1 MRKGIN
7 RGLISIDEGNFSTKR
22 GNRVMNLS
30 EIGNRAQVCTSP
42 LESQFNCRPL
52 RGHCVYFIGIGGIG
66 MSAVARIL
74 IHEGCIVAG
83 SDLRTSSLTSTLE
96 EMGAKI
102 TTKQDGSFM
111 SLETDMVVVSASIS
125 EDNPDLKT
133 ARKLGIKVVKYSQ
146 ILGSLMKEKR
156 GIAISGTHGKT
167 TTSAM
172 ISTILKTAGL
182 DPTFV
187 IGGEVPDIGG
197 NAHLGKG
204 NLFVAEACEYDR
216 SFLNLTPQVGV
227 ITNIEED
234 HLDYYEN
241 IEKIINAFGDFASS
255 ISKDGLLVVNNHDD
269 NVAVA
274 VQRAYCK
281 VETYSLDN
289 SSDWYGEVLP
299 VGSGIK
305 RFRVFKKNKFFDEFI
320 LKIPGSHNVL
330 NALAAIAVC
339 TFIGVDKDSIKTA
352 LASFLGA
359 NRRFQIVGV
368 RSGITVIDDYA
379 HHPTEIR
386 VTLRAARELY
396 PEKKIW
402 CIFQPHQYSR
412 TRHLL
417 KEFAMSF
424 QNANKVILAD
434 IFAARDNDYEKTAMN
449 AMKLYEETRNAG
461 VDIQYI
467 PQLCDIVNVLSSNVK
482 PGDIVLTMG
491 AGDVWNVAYDLV
503 SRF

>member
-1 MRKGIN
+1 M
-7 RGLISIDEGNFSTKR
+7 NFSEGR
-22 GNRVMNLS
+22 DRM
-30 EIGNRAQVCTSP
+30 QTSKIS
-42 LESQFNCRPL
+42 LKEQYNFRPL
-52 RGHCVYFIGIGGIG
+52 RGHSVYFIGIGGIG
-66 MSAVARIL
+66 MSAIARIL

-83 SDLRTSSLTSTLE
+83 SDTRTSSLTSTLE
-96 EMGAKI
+96 QMGAKI
-102 TTKQDGSFM
+102 NTKQDGSLM
-111 SLETDMVVVSASIS
+111 PAETDMVVVSASIS
-125 EDNPDLKT
+125 EDNPDLKI
-133 ARKLGIKVVKYSQ
+133 ARKMGIKVVKYSQ
-146 ILGSLMKEKR
+146 ILGSLMNEKR

-216 SFLNLTPQVGV
+216 SFLNLAPQVGV

-255 ISKDGLLVVNNHDD
+255 ISKDGLLVVNNRDD
-269 NVAVA
+269 NVAIA
-274 VQRAYCK
+274 VKSAQCN

-289 SSDWYGEVLP
+289 SSDWCGEV
-299 VGSGIK
+299 VSGGNGVN
-305 RFRVFKKNKFFDEFI
+305 RFRVFNKDTFFSEFL
-320 LKIPGSHNVL
+320 LKIPGCHNVL
-330 NALAAIAVC
+330 NALAATAVC
-339 TFIGVDKDSIKTA
+339 TFIGVDKESIKSA
-352 LASFLGA
+352 LASFHGA
-359 NRRFQIVGV
+359 NRRFQIIGV
-368 RSGITVIDDYA
+368 KNDITVIDDYA
-379 HHPTEIR
+379 HHPTEIH

-396 PEKKIW
+396 PGKRIW
-402 CIFQPHQYSR
+402 CVFQPHQYSR

-417 KEFAMSF
+417 KGFAKSF
-424 QNANKVILAD
+424 QHASKVILAD
-434 IFAARDNDYEKTAMN
+434 IYAARDNDFEKTAMN
-449 AMKLYEETRNAG
+449 SMRLFEETRSSG

-467 PQLCDIVNVLSSNVK
+467 PHLCDIVQTLSSRVK
-482 PGDIVLTMG
+482 PGDVVITMG
-491 AGDVWNVAYDLV
+491 AGDVWQVAYDLV

>member
-1 MRKGIN
+1 
-7 RGLISIDEGNFSTKR
+7 
-22 GNRVMNLS
+22 MNLLKDIDTMQAYAPS
-30 EIGNRAQVCTSP
+30 

-52 RGHCVYFIGIGGIG
+52 SGHCVYFIGIGGIG

-74 IHEGCIVAG
+74 INKGCVVSG
-83 SDLRTSSLTSTLE
+83 SDIQPSLLTSKLE
-96 EMGAKI
+96 KMGARI
-102 TTKQDGSFM
+102 STKQDGSFM
-111 SLETDMVVVSASIS
+111 TSKTDMVVISAAVS

-172 ISTILKTAGL
+172 VSTILKTAGL

-197 NAHLGKG
+197 NAHLGEG

-241 IEKIINAFGDFASS
+241 IEKIINAFGDFASL
-255 ISKDGLLVVNNHDD
+255 ISKEGLLVVNDHDS
-269 NVAVA
+269 NIA
-274 VQRAYCK
+274 RAIQKANCRI
-281 VETYSLDN
+281 ETYSLDN
-289 SSDWYGEVLP
+289 SSDWHGELLP
-299 VGSGIK
+299 TGNGVN
-305 RFRVFKKNKFFDEFI
+305 RFRIFRKGAFFDEF
-320 LKIPGSHNVL
+320 LLRIPGFHNVL
-330 NALAAIAVC
+330 NALAATAVC
-339 TFIGVDKDSIKTA
+339 TFIGVDRDSIKSA
-352 LASFLGA
+352 LASFRGA
-359 NRRFQIVGV
+359 NRRLQIIGV
-368 RSGITVIDDYA
+368 KNDIMVIDDYA

-396 PEKKIW
+396 PEKRIW
-402 CIFQPHQYSR
+402 CVFQPHQYSR

-417 KEFAMSF
+417 KGFAKSF

-434 IFAARDNDYEKTAMN
+434 IYAARDSDYEKTSTN
-449 AMKLYEETRNAG
+449 SMKLYEETRNTG

-467 PQLCDIVNVLSSNVK
+467 PKLYDIVNELSENVK
-482 PGDIVLTMG
+482 PGDVVITMG
-491 AGDVWNVAYDLV
+491 AGDVWKVAYDLV
-503 SRF
+503 SKL

>member
-1 MRKGIN
+1 MT
-7 RGLISIDEGNFSTKR
+7 SVSTS
-22 GNRVMNLS
+22 L
-30 EIGNRAQVCTSP
+30 
-42 LESQFNCRPL
+42 LETQFNCRPL
-52 RGHCVYFIGIGGIG
+52 RGHCVYFIGIGGIW

-83 SDLRTSSLTSTLE
+83 SDLRTSPLTSTLE

-102 TTKQDGSFM
+102 NTKQDGSFM
-111 SLETDMVVVSASIS
+111 SSETDMVVVSASIS
-125 EDNPDLKT
+125 EDNLDLKT
-133 ARKLGIKVVKYSQ
+133 ARKMGIKVVKYSQ

-216 SFLNLTPQVGV
+216 SFLNLAPQVGV

-241 IEKIINAFGDFASS
+241 IEKIIHAFGGFASS
-255 ISKDGLLVVNNHDD
+255 ISKDGLLVVNDKD
-269 NVAVA
+269 NNIVAA
-274 VQRAYCK
+274 IQRANCK
-281 VETYSLDN
+281 IETYSLDN
-289 SSDWYGEVLP
+289 SSDWYGEVLS
-299 VGSGIK
+299 GSNGLK
-305 RFRVFKKNKFFDEFI
+305 RFRVFNKDRFFGEI
-320 LKIPGSHNVL
+320 ALRIPGSHNVM

-352 LASFLGA
+352 LSNFQGA
-359 NRRFQIVGV
+359 NRRFQIIGV
-368 RSGITVIDDYA
+368 RNGITVIDDYA

-402 CIFQPHQYSR
+402 CVFQPHQYSR

-417 KEFAMSF
+417 KEFARSF
-424 QNANKVILAD
+424 QNANKIILAD
-434 IFAARDNDYEKTAMN
+434 IYATRDNDYEKTVMN
-449 AMKLYEETRNAG
+449 AMKLYEETRNVG
-461 VDIQYI
+461 MDIQYI
-467 PQLCDIVNVLSSNVK
+467 PQLSDIVNVLYSSVK
-482 PGDIVLTMG
+482 PGDIVMTMG
-491 AGDVWNVAYDLV
+491 AGDIWKVAYDLV

>member
-1 MRKGIN
+1 MDF
-7 RGLISIDEGNFSTKR
+7 SEGMDRMQASK
-22 GNRVMNLS
+22 VS
-30 EIGNRAQVCTSP
+30 
-42 LESQFNCRPL
+42 LEKQFNCRPL
-52 RGHCVYFIGIGGIG
+52 RGHCVYFIGIGGVG

-74 IHEGCIVAG
+74 INEGCIVAG
-83 SDLRTSSLTSTLE
+83 SDVRASSLTSTLE

-102 TTKQDGSFM
+102 NTKQDGSLM
-111 SLETDMVVVSASIS
+111 PAETDMVVVSASIS

-133 ARKLGIKVVKYSQ
+133 ARKMGIKVVKYSQ

-216 SFLNLTPQVGV
+216 SFLNLAPQVGV

-255 ISKDGLLVVNNHDD
+255 ISKDGLLVINNRDD
-269 NVAVA
+269 NIAVA
-274 VQRAYCK
+274 VKRAHCK
-281 VETYSLDN
+281 VETYSLDVP
-289 SSDWYGEVLP
+289 SDWWGEIISG
-299 VGSGIK
+299 GSGIN
-305 RFRVFKKNKFFDEFI
+305 RFKVFKKDKFFDDFL
-320 LKIPGSHNVL
+320 LKIPGAHNVL
-330 NALAAIAVC
+330 NALAATAVC
-339 TFIGVDKDSIKTA
+339 TFIGVDRDSIKTA
-352 LASFLGA
+352 LASFTGA
-359 NRRFQIVGV
+359 NRRFQIIGV
-368 RSGITVIDDYA
+368 KNDITVIDDYA

-386 VTLRAARELY
+386 VTLKAARELY
-396 PEKKIW
+396 PEKRIW
-402 CIFQPHQYSR
+402 CVFQPHQYSR

-417 KEFAMSF
+417 KGFTKSF
-424 QNANKVILAD
+424 QNADKVILAD
-434 IFAARDNDYEKTAMN
+434 IYAARDNDYEKTAMHSV
-449 AMKLYEETRNAG
+449 KLYEEIRNTG
-461 VDIQYI
+461 VDVQYI
-467 PQLCDIVNVLSSNVK
+467 PQLCDIVHVLSSSVK
-482 PGDIVLTMG
+482 RGDVVVTMG
-491 AGDVWNVAYDLV
+491 AGDVWKVAYDLV

>member
-1 MRKGIN
+1 
-7 RGLISIDEGNFSTKR
+7 
-22 GNRVMNLS
+22 MNLS
-30 EIGNRAQVCTSP
+30 EGMDRMHTHTLS
-42 LESQFNCRPL
+42 LDDQFNYRPM
-52 RGHCVYFIGIGGIG
+52 RGNCVYFIGIGGIG

-74 IHEGCIVAG
+74 LNEGCVVAG
-83 SDLRTSSLTSTLE
+83 SDIRQSSLTSTLE
-96 EMGAKI
+96 KMGARI
-102 TTKQDGSFM
+102 NTRQDGSFM
-111 SLETDMVVVSASIS
+111 TSDTDMVVISAAIS

-133 ARKLGIKVVKYSQ
+133 ARKMGIKVVKYSQ

-172 ISTILKTAGL
+172 ISSVLKTAGL

-204 NLFVAEACEYDR
+204 DLFVAEACEYDR
-216 SFLNLTPQVGV
+216 SFLNLVPQVGV

-241 IEKIINAFGDFASS
+241 IEKIINAFGDFASL
-255 ISKDGLLVVNNHDD
+255 ISKEGLLVVNNHDK
-269 NVAVA
+269 NIFLAM
-274 VQRAYCK
+274 QRANCK
-281 VETYSLDN
+281 VETYSLD
-289 SSDWYGEVLP
+289 SASDWCGKVLS
-299 VGSGIK
+299 SGNGTN
-305 RFRVFKKNKFFDEFI
+305 RFSIFRKNTFFDDFS
-320 LKIPGSHNVL
+320 LKIPGYHNVL
-330 NALAAIAVC
+330 NALAATAVC
-339 TFIGVDKDSIKTA
+339 TFIGVDRNSIKAA
-352 LASFLGA
+352 LALFRGA

-368 RSGITVIDDYA
+368 KNNITVIDDYA

-402 CIFQPHQYSR
+402 CVFQPHQYSR

-417 KEFAMSF
+417 RGFARSF
-424 QNANKVILAD
+424 QNADKVIFAD
-434 IFAARDNDYEKTAMN
+434 IYSVRDNDYEKTTMN
-449 AMKLYEETRNAG
+449 SMRLYEETRNAG
-461 VDIQYI
+461 VDVQYI
-467 PQLCDIVNVLSSNVK
+467 PQLGDIVKGLSLHVK
-482 PGDIVLTMG
+482 PGDVVVTMG

-503 SRF
+503 AKLE

>member
-1 MRKGIN
+1 
-7 RGLISIDEGNFSTKR
+7 
-22 GNRVMNLS
+22 MNLS
-30 EIGNRAQVCTSP
+30 EGMDRMHTHTLS
-42 LESQFNCRPL
+42 LDDQFNYRPM
-52 RGHCVYFIGIGGIG
+52 RGNCVYFIGIGGIG

-74 IHEGCIVAG
+74 LNEGCVVAG
-83 SDLRTSSLTSTLE
+83 SDIRQSSLTSTLE
-96 EMGAKI
+96 KMGARI
-102 TTKQDGSFM
+102 NTRQDGSFM
-111 SLETDMVVVSASIS
+111 TSDTDMVVISAAIS

-133 ARKLGIKVVKYSQ
+133 ARKMGIKVVKYSQ

-172 ISTILKTAGL
+172 ISSVLKTAGL

-204 NLFVAEACEYDR
+204 DLFVAEACEYDR
-216 SFLNLTPQVGV
+216 SFLNLVPQVGV

-241 IEKIINAFGDFASS
+241 IEKIINAFGDFASLV
-255 ISKDGLLVVNNHDD
+255 SKEGLLVVNDHDK
-269 NVAVA
+269 NIFLAM
-274 VQRAYCK
+274 QRANCK
-281 VETYSLDN
+281 VETYSLD
-289 SSDWYGEVLP
+289 SASDWCGKVLS
-299 VGSGIK
+299 SGNGTN
-305 RFRVFKKNKFFDEFI
+305 RFSIFRNNAFFGDFT

-330 NALAAIAVC
+330 NALAATAVC
-339 TFIGVDKDSIKTA
+339 TFIGVDKKSIKAA
-352 LASFLGA
+352 LASFRGA
-359 NRRFQIVGV
+359 NRRFQIIGV
-368 RSGITVIDDYA
+368 KNNITVIDDYA

-402 CIFQPHQYSR
+402 CVFQPHQYSR

-417 KEFAMSF
+417 RGFARSF
-424 QNANKVILAD
+424 QNADKVIFAD
-434 IFAARDNDYEKTAMN
+434 IYSVRDNDYEKTTMN
-449 AMKLYEETRNAG
+449 SMRLYEETRNAG
-461 VDIQYI
+461 VDVQYI
-467 PQLCDIVNVLSSNVK
+467 PQLGDIVKGLSLHVK
-482 PGDIVLTMG
+482 PGDVVVTMG

-503 SRF
+503 AKLE

>member
-1 MRKGIN
+1 M
-7 RGLISIDEGNFSTKR
+7 NFSE
-22 GNRVMNLS
+22 GMDSIQVS
-30 EIGNRAQVCTSP
+30 RAS
-42 LESQFNCRPL
+42 LEKQFNCRPL

-74 IHEGCIVAG
+74 INEGCIVAG
-83 SDLRTSSLTSTLE
+83 SDVRTSSLTSTLE
-96 EMGAKI
+96 ELGARI
-102 TTKQDGSFM
+102 NTRQDGSLM
-111 SLETDMVVVSASIS
+111 PAETDMVVVSASIS

-133 ARKLGIKVVKYSQ
+133 ARKMGIKIVKYSQ

-187 IGGEVPDIGG
+187 IGGEVPGIGG

-241 IEKIINAFGDFASS
+241 IEKIIGAFGDFASS

-269 NVAVA
+269 NIAAAVKGA
-274 VQRAYCK
+274 HCK
-281 VETYSLDN
+281 VETYSLDA
-289 SSDWYGEVLP
+289 SSDWCGEVISN
-299 VGSGIK
+299 GNGIN
-305 RFRVFKKNKFFDEFI
+305 RFRVFKKDTFFDEFL
-320 LKIPGSHNVL
+320 LKIPGTHNVL
-330 NALAAIAVC
+330 NALAATAVC
-339 TFIGVDKDSIKTA
+339 SFIGVDRDSIRDA
-352 LASFLGA
+352 LASFTGA
-359 NRRFQIVGV
+359 NRRFQIIGV
-368 RSGITVIDDYA
+368 KNNITVIDDYA

-386 VTLRAARELY
+386 VTLKAARELY
-396 PEKKIW
+396 PEKRIW
-402 CIFQPHQYSR
+402 CVFQPHQYSR

-417 KEFAMSF
+417 KGFTKSF
-424 QNANKVILAD
+424 QHADKVILTD
-434 IFAARDNDYEKTAMN
+434 IYAARDNDYEKTAMN
-449 AMKLYEETRNAG
+449 SVKLYEEVHNAG
-461 VDIQYI
+461 VDVRYI
-467 PQLCDIVNVLSSNVK
+467 PQLPDIVKVLSSSVK
-482 PGDIVLTMG
+482 PGDVVITMG
-491 AGDVWNVAYDLV
+491 AGDVWKVAYDFV
-503 SRF
+503 SGL

>member
-1 MRKGIN
+1 M
-7 RGLISIDEGNFSTKR
+7 NFSEGMDGIQASK
-22 GNRVMNLS
+22 S
-30 EIGNRAQVCTSP
+30 S
-42 LESQFNCRPL
+42 LEKQFNCRPL
-52 RGHCVYFIGIGGIG
+52 RGHYVYFIGIGGIG
-66 MSAVARIL
+66 MSAVAHIL
-74 IHEGCIVAG
+74 INEGCIVAG
-83 SDLRTSSLTSTLE
+83 SDTRTSSLTSTLE

-102 TTKQDGSFM
+102 NTKQDGSFM
-111 SLETDMVVVSASIS
+111 PAETDMVVVSASIS

-133 ARKLGIKVVKYSQ
+133 ARKMGIKVVKYSQ

-172 ISTILKTAGL
+172 ISTILKMAGL

-241 IEKIINAFGDFASS
+241 IEKITNAFGDFASS
-255 ISKDGLLVVNNHDD
+255 ISKEGLLVVNNHD
-269 NVAVA
+269 NNIATA
-274 VQRAYCK
+274 VQRANCK

-289 SSDWYGEVLP
+289 SSDWYGEVLSG
-299 VGSGIK
+299 GSGIN
-305 RFRVFKKNKFFDEFI
+305 RFRVFKKDKFFDEYS
-320 LKIPGSHNVL
+320 LKIPGAHNVL
-330 NALAAIAVC
+330 NALAATAVC
-339 TFIGVDKDSIKTA
+339 TFIGVDKNSIKVA
-352 LASFLGA
+352 LASFNGA
-359 NRRFQIVGV
+359 NRRFQIIGV
-368 RSGITVIDDYA
+368 KKDVTVIDDYA

-386 VTLRAARELY
+386 VTLGAARELY
-396 PEKKIW
+396 PEKRIW
-402 CIFQPHQYSR
+402 CVFQPHQYSR
-412 TRHLL
+412 TRYLL
-417 KEFAMSF
+417 KGFAKSF

-434 IFAARDNDYEKTAMN
+434 IYAARDNDYEKTAMN
-449 AMKLYEETRNAG
+449 SMKLYEETRNAG

-467 PQLCDIVNVLSSNVK
+467 PQLCDIVHVLSSSVK
-482 PGDIVLTMG
+482 PGDVVITMG
-491 AGDVWNVAYDLV
+491 AGDVWKVAYDLV

>member
-216 SFLNLTPQVGV
+216 SFLKLTPQVGV

-241 IEKIINAFGDFASS
+241 IEKIIKLGQC
-255 ISKDGLLVVNNHDD
+255 GH
-269 NVAVA
+269 
-274 VQRAYCK
+274 
-281 VETYSLDN
+281 
-289 SSDWYGEVLP
+289 
-299 VGSGIK
+299 GIC
-305 RFRVFKKNKFFDEFI
+305 RLF
-320 LKIPGSHNVL
+320 
-330 NALAAIAVC
+330 
-339 TFIGVDKDSIKTA
+339 
-352 LASFLGA
+352 
-359 NRRFQIVGV
+359 
-368 RSGITVIDDYA
+368 
-379 HHPTEIR
+379 
-386 VTLRAARELY
+386 
-396 PEKKIW
+396 
-402 CIFQPHQYSR
+402 
-412 TRHLL
+412 
-417 KEFAMSF
+417 
-424 QNANKVILAD
+424 
-434 IFAARDNDYEKTAMN
+434 
-449 AMKLYEETRNAG
+449 
-461 VDIQYI
+461 
-467 PQLCDIVNVLSSNVK
+467 
-482 PGDIVLTMG
+482 
-491 AGDVWNVAYDLV
+491 
-503 SRF
+503 

>member
-1 MRKGIN
+1 MNSPESGKTA
-7 RGLISIDEGNFSTKR
+7 SVSTP
-22 GNRVMNLS
+22 L
-30 EIGNRAQVCTSP
+30 

-66 MSAVARIL
+66 MSAIARIL
-74 IHEGCIVAG
+74 MNEGCIVAG
-83 SDLRTSSLTSTLE
+83 SDVRTSPLTSTLE

-111 SLETDMVVVSASIS
+111 SSETDMVVVSASIS

-133 ARKLGIKVVKYSQ
+133 ARKMGINVVKYSQ
-146 ILGSLMKEKR
+146 VLGSLMKEKR

-172 ISTILKTAGL
+172 ISTVLKTAGL

-197 NAHLGKG
+197 NAYLGKG

-216 SFLNLTPQVGV
+216 SFLNLAPQVGV

-234 HLDYYEN
+234 HLDYYET
-241 IEKIINAFGDFASS
+241 IEKIIHAFGDFAAS
-255 ISKDGLLVVNNHDD
+255 ISSDGLLVVKNHDN

-274 VQRAYCK
+274 IQRAHCK

-289 SSDWYGEVLP
+289 PSDWCAEVL
-299 VGSGIK
+299 SGGNGMK
-305 RFRVFKKNKFFDEFI
+305 RFKVFQKGTYFDEFS
-320 LKIPGSHNVL
+320 LQIPGSHNVL
-330 NALAAIAVC
+330 NALAATAVS
-339 TFIGVDKDSIKTA
+339 TYIGVDKDAIKTA
-352 LASFLGA
+352 LASFHGA
-359 NRRFQIVGV
+359 NRRFQIIGV
-368 RSGITVIDDYA
+368 RKGITVIDDYA

-386 VTLRAARELY
+386 VTLKAARELY
-396 PEKKIW
+396 PEKRIW
-402 CIFQPHQYSR
+402 CVFQPHQYSR

-417 KEFAMSF
+417 KEFARSF
-424 QNANKVILAD
+424 HHANQVILAD
-434 IFAARDNDYEKTAMN
+434 IYATRDNDYEKTAMN
-449 AMKLYEETRNAG
+449 AMKLYGEIRNTG
-461 VDIQYI
+461 MDIEYV
-467 PQLCDIVNVLSSNVK
+467 PQLGDIVNVLYERVM
-482 PGDIVLTMG
+482 PGDIVMTMG
-491 AGDVWNVAYDLV
+491 AGDVWKVAYDFV

>member
-1 MRKGIN
+1 MI
-7 RGLISIDEGNFSTKR
+7 FSEDSNTMQASR
-22 GNRVMNLS
+22 
-30 EIGNRAQVCTSP
+30 P
-42 LESQFNCRPL
+42 LLENQFNCRPL

-66 MSAVARIL
+66 MSAIARIL
-74 IHEGCIVAG
+74 IKEGCIVAG
-83 SDLRTSSLTSTLE
+83 SDTQASSLISGLE

-102 TTKQDGSFM
+102 NTRQDGSFM
-111 SLETDMVVVSASIS
+111 PVETDMVVVSASIS

-133 ARKLGIKVVKYSQ
+133 ARKMGIKVVKYSQ
-146 ILGSLMKEKR
+146 VLGSLMKEKR

-255 ISKDGLLVVNNHDD
+255 ISKEGLLVVNNHDN
-269 NVAVA
+269 NVAIA
-274 VQRAYCK
+274 VQRANCK

-289 SSDWYGEVLP
+289 SSEWCGEILP
-299 VGSGIK
+299 GGNGIN
-305 RFRVFKKNKFFDEFI
+305 RFRVFKRDKFFDEFL
-320 LKIPGSHNVL
+320 LKIPGSHNIL
-330 NALAAIAVC
+330 NALAATAVC
-339 TFIGVDKDSIKTA
+339 TYIGVDKDSIKTA
-352 LASFLGA
+352 LASFHGA
-359 NRRFQIVGV
+359 NRRFQIIGMKNGV
-368 RSGITVIDDYA
+368 TVIDDYA

-396 PEKKIW
+396 PEKRIW
-402 CIFQPHQYSR
+402 CVFQPHQYSR

-417 KEFAMSF
+417 KGFAMSF
-424 QNANKVILAD
+424 QNADKVLLAD
-434 IFAARDNDYEKTAMN
+434 IYTSRDNDYERMAMN
-449 AMKLYEETRNAG
+449 SMKLYEETRNAG

-467 PQLCDIVNVLSSNVK
+467 PQLTDIVDELYSKIK
-482 PGDIVLTMG
+482 PGDIVITMG
-491 AGDVWNVAYDLV
+491 AGDVWKVAYDLV

>member
-1 MRKGIN
+1 MNSSESGKM
-7 RGLISIDEGNFSTKR
+7 STS
-22 GNRVMNLS
+22 V
-30 EIGNRAQVCTSP
+30 
-42 LESQFNCRPL
+42 LETQFDCRPL

-83 SDLRTSSLTSTLE
+83 SDLRTSPLISTLE

-102 TTKQDGSFM
+102 NTKQDGSFM
-111 SLETDMVVVSASIS
+111 SSETDMVVVSASIS
-125 EDNPDLKT
+125 EDNLDLKT
-133 ARKLGIKVVKYSQ
+133 ARKMGIKVVKYSQ

-172 ISTILKTAGL
+172 ISTILKTAGK

-216 SFLNLTPQVGV
+216 SFLNLAPQVGV

-241 IEKIINAFGDFASS
+241 IEKIIHAFGDFASS
-255 ISKDGLLVVNNHDD
+255 ISKDGLLVVNGKD
-269 NVAVA
+269 NNIVAA
-274 VQRAYCK
+274 IQRANCK
-281 VETYSLDN
+281 VETYSFDN
-289 SSDWYGEVLP
+289 SSDWYCEVLS
-299 VGSGIK
+299 GSNGLK
-305 RFRVFKKNKFFDEFI
+305 RFSVFHTDKFFCEI
-320 LKIPGSHNVL
+320 TLRIPGAHNVM
-330 NALAAIAVC
+330 NALAAAAVC
-339 TFIGVDKDSIKTA
+339 TFIGVDKDAIKTA
-352 LASFLGA
+352 LSNFQGA
-359 NRRFQIVGV
+359 NRRFQIIGV
-368 RSGITVIDDYA
+368 RNGITVIDDYA

-396 PEKKIW
+396 PEKNIW
-402 CIFQPHQYSR
+402 CVFQPHQYSR

-417 KEFAMSF
+417 KEFSRSF
-424 QNANKVILAD
+424 QNANRVILAD
-434 IFAARDNDYEKTAMN
+434 IYATRDSDYEKTAMN
-449 AMKLYEETRNAG
+449 AMKLYEETRNTG
-461 VDIQYI
+461 MDIQYI
-467 PQLCDIVNVLSSNVK
+467 PQLSDIVNVLYSNVR
-482 PGDIVLTMG
+482 PGDIVMTMG
-491 AGDVWNVAYDLV
+491 AGDVWKVAYDLV